1 MIPKNGATA
10 NAAHVDGHEITAVLD
25 TDPNR
30 SEYDREA
37 DEWDG
42 CDEPPFDADEDPWV
56 IVAQYSPHPREV
68 IDSVREHLEERGGVI
83 RGLSRP
89 ALETIAVEVPL
100 ALAVILPDD
109 HLIMECRDELAHLDM
124 VAARAAEARARV
136 EAQAEYDDAIRDRAA
151 AEVAAELETAESSW
165 EPIDLTSILA
175 DIAAGTVTLPE
186 STIMPRS
193 DGLCLLYP
201 GLVHSFHGESESG
214 KSLLMQHACA
224 VEIGNGHDVLYLDYE
239 SDQLSVVQRIAQL
252 GAPVELIA
260 RHLTYVRPGEA
271 LKGAVSRARW
281 DRLLSR
287 RYSLAV
293 LDGVTDAL
301 ATFGYS
307 SIDNDDVTKWTRD
320 VPKHIADTTG
330 AAVALIDHVSKDTG
344 GRGRFAIGGSAKMN
358 GLTGA
363 AYIVEVEEPLG
374 RGRRGVLAVRIGK
387 DRPGGVRGRLPAGKP
402 RHDRTEPV
410 TTVVVDSTGG
420 DGIHV
425 ELQVPTEL
433 APEGVT
439 KNDAA
444 MLERAAAHVAEH
456 PGLSK
461 TATAHSMTGKYA
473 ANLAALSTLILHGY
487 VADDGRGKGLR
498 VVKPYVPADD
508 VFAMHTTVG
517 AA

>member
-1 MIPKNGATA
+1 M
-10 NAAHVDGHEITAVLD
+10 
-25 TDPNR
+25 TDF
-30 SEYDREA
+30 SFDSADWEA

-56 IVAQYSPHPREV
+56 IVAEYSPHPREI
-68 IDSVREHLEERGGVI
+68 IDSVREHWDRCAGAVERI
-83 RGLSRP
+83 SRP
-89 ALETIAVEVPL
+89 ALETIAVEVPQS
-100 ALAVILPDD
+100 LAVLLESD
-109 HLIMECRDELAHLDM
+109 HPIMECRDELIRRDKADALK
-124 VAARAAEARARV
+124 AEARARV

-151 AEVAAELETAESSW
+151 TEAAAEIATATSSW
-165 EPIDLTSILA
+165 DPVDLTTILA

-186 STIMPRS
+186 STIMPRE

-374 RGRRGVLAVRIGK
+374 RGRRGVLVVRIGK

-425 ELQVPTEL
+425 EMQVPTGI
-433 APEGVT
+433 APSGGT

-444 MLERAAAHVAEH
+444 MLERAAEYIAEH
-456 PGLSK
+456 PGVAK
-461 TATAHSMTGKYA
+461 TVTAKTMGGKYA
-473 ANLAALSTLILHGY
+473 SSLAAIETLIIHGY